1 MLSKSNIGTNRI
13 ILINSFSYYIC
24 SDSNGQLKSQPDWEN
39 SGILLLFR
47 LVLKHTM
54 NKRFSEPE
62 PFVDER

>member
-1 MLSKSNIGTNRI
+1 MHKIWYKIGP
-13 ILINSFSYYIC
+13 NSFSYYIC
-24 SDSNGQLKSQPDWEN
+24 SDSNGQLKPEPDWEN
-39 SGILLLFR
+39 SGILLLFS